1 MGGSVSKILVVEDER
16 DIVETLKIALER
28 DGWTVTAAFDGM
40 EALDKIN
47 EEKPDLIVLD
57 IMLPKLDGH
66 SLNIQLKKN
75 PETANIPVVVMTGRG
90 GLKDLLQLKENVN
103 ISAYLEKPFP
113 IRLLKEKIENLLWGK

>member
-1 MGGSVSKILVVEDER
+1 
-16 DIVETLKIALER
+16 
-28 DGWTVTAAFDGM
+28 M